1 MSETIKSEY
10 KNVGKQTFEI
20 RIYYNLGGI
29 NYFTNRNEARGYY
42 LSITPVKIN
51 KSNYKGNEIS
61 CVKFTGCSGI
71 KDLLLEVKRKSKKAE
86 TLAISKATDKRI
98 NELITYVINKENI
111 AI

>member
-10 KNVGKQTFEI
+10 KNVGKQTFKI
-20 RIYYNLGGI
+20 DLYYDLGGM

-42 LSITPVKIN
+42 LSITPVEIN

-61 CVKFTGCSGI
+61 CVKFTGGSGI

-98 NELITYVINKENI
+98 NELITYVIDKENI

>member
-1 MSETIKSEY
+1 M
-10 KNVGKQTFEI
+10 G
-20 RIYYNLGGI
+20 
-29 NYFTNRNEARGYY
+29 
-42 LSITPVKIN
+42 
-51 KSNYKGNEIS
+51 
-61 CVKFTGCSGI
+61 SGI

>member
-10 KNVGKQTFEI
+10 KNVGKQTFKI
-20 RIYYNLGGI
+20 DLYYDLGGM
-29 NYFTNRNEARGYY
+29 NYFSGKCERRGYY
-42 LSITPVKIN
+42 LSITPVEIDKR
-51 KSNYKGNEIS
+51 NYKGNEIS
-61 CVKFTGCSGI
+61 CVKFTGGSGI
-71 KDLLLEVKRKSKKAE
+71 KDSLLEVKRKSKKAE

>member
-10 KNVGKQTFEI
+10 KNVGKQTFKI
-20 RIYYNLGGI
+20 DLYCDLGGM
-29 NYFTNRNEARGYY
+29 NYFSGKCERRGYY
-42 LSITPVKIN
+42 LSITPVEIDKR
-51 KSNYKGNEIS
+51 NYKGNEIS
-61 CVKFTGCSGI
+61 CVKFTVGSGI